1 VSTST
6 HDKQHILVVGNG
18 AREHAI
24 AWKLMQSPRV
34 AKVSVAPGNGGT
46 PNNVPIA
53 ATDIAGLVKWA
64 QENKPD
70 LTVIGPEAPLVA
82 GIVDAFQAAGL
93 RVFGPSKAAAQIEG
107 SKVFAKQFMQRHN
120 IPTAPFEVFNDPR
133 KALGYLLTEG
143 DQLLAIKADGLAA
156 GKGVYVTDC
165 AHDAEQAVQDLMVK
179 RTMGEAGSQIVVETG
194 LEGYEVSVL
203 AFSDGE
209 HVSTMPMMQDHKR
222 IFDGDKGPNTGGM
235 GVVSFY
241 FKHLQNAL
249 DVIKHT
255 TEAAIHGMA
264 EDGIPFVGVLFT
276 GVMVSHSGFHVLE
289 YNARFGDPETQVILP
304 MLDVDLLDVFE
315 ACLDG
320 TLDKVQLNRRTAPY
334 GATVV
339 MASGGYP
346 GDYVTGKPI
355 TGLDNVPDD
364 VLVFHAGTKREDDQI
379 VTAGGRVLSVT
390 GLGGDLQTAL
400 DRAYAGINAINFE
413 GAQFRTD
420 IGQKVLVGTTQ

>member
-1 VSTST
+1 VSNSD

-34 AKVSVAPGNGGT
+34 GKVSVAPGNGGT
-46 PNNVPIA
+46 LNNVPIS

-64 QENKPD
+64 QKNKPD

-93 RVFGPSKAAAQIEG
+93 RVFGPTKAAAQIEG
-107 SKVFAKQFMQRHN
+107 SKVFSKQFMQRHN
-120 IPTAPFEVFNDPR
+120 IPTAPFEVFDDPR
-133 KALGYLLTEG
+133 KAMGYLLTEG
-143 DQLLAIKADGLAA
+143 EQLLAIKADGLAA
-156 GKGVYVTDC
+156 GKGVYITEC
-165 AHDAEQAVQDLMVK
+165 AHDAEQAVQDLMIK
-179 RTMGEAGSQIVVETG
+179 RTMGDAGSRVVIENG

-209 HVSTMPMMQDHKR
+209 HISTMPMMQDHKR

-235 GVVSFY
+235 GAVSFY

-249 DVIKHT
+249 DVVKHGV
-255 TEAAIHGMA
+255 EAAVQGMA
-264 EDGIPFVGVLFT
+264 ADGHPFVGVLFA
-276 GVMVSHSGFHVLE
+276 GIMVSHNGFYVLE
-289 YNARFGDPETQVILP
+289 YNARFGDPETEVILP
-304 MLDVDLLDVFE
+304 MLDVDLLDVFD

-320 TLDKVQLNRRTAPY
+320 TLDKINLNRRAAPY

-346 GDYVTGKPI
+346 GEYETGKPI
-355 TGLDNVPDD
+355 TGLDQVPDD
-364 VLVFHAGTKREDDQI
+364 VLVFHAGTKRESDQV
-379 VTAGGRVLSVT
+379 VTAGGRVLTVT
-390 GLGGDLQTAL
+390 GLGGDLQEAL
-400 DRAYAGINAINFE
+400 DRAYAGVNQISFE
-413 GAQFRTD
+413 GAQFRKD
-420 IGQKVLVGTTQ
+420 IGHKVLAGIIQ